1 MTTIETFEDIDLYA
15 WRSGYKWTI
24 NECLRLE
31 REFDLLELSVPEMAL
46 LHKRTINAIMCKLQD
61 EGLDTFQNLYMKT
74 YGTENWEAFD
84 LNYEDEEEE
93 EEEEEEEDDDEEY
106 IPDLNEDDA
115 DEEEDDDE
123 DDDEAG
129 EDAVEE
135 DFSNEGLLLRKVK
148 SIQSQINSLLSYFSS
163 QTKSKANVS
172 TNTEQ
177 SCNL

>member
-15 WRSGYKWTI
+15 WRTGYKWTI

-74 YGTENWEAFD
+74 YGAENWEAFD
-84 LNYEDEEEE
+84 LNYEDEEEDAE
-93 EEEEEEEDDDEEY
+93 EEEDEDDDEEY
-106 IPDLNEDDA
+106 IPDLNEDDEEE
-115 DEEEDDDE
+115 EEEDDDE
-123 DDDEAG
+123 AV

-135 DFSNEGLLLRKVK
+135 DFSNKGLLLKQVK
-148 SIQSQINSLLSYFSS
+148 SIQSQINSLLNYFSN
-163 QTKSKANVS
+163 QTKSKATVS

-177 SCNL
+177 SCDL

>member
-84 LNYEDEEEE
+84 LNYEDDADNSEHEED
-93 EEEEEEEDDDEEY
+93 DDDEEY
-106 IPDLNEDDA
+106 IPDLNED
-115 DEEEDDDE
+115 EEEDDDE
-123 DDDEAG
+123 

-135 DFSNEGLLLRKVK
+135 DFSNEGLLFKQVK
-148 SIQSQINSLLSYFSS
+148 SIQSQINSLLNYFST
-163 QTKSKANVS
+163 QTKSKATVA

-177 SCNL
+177 SCDL